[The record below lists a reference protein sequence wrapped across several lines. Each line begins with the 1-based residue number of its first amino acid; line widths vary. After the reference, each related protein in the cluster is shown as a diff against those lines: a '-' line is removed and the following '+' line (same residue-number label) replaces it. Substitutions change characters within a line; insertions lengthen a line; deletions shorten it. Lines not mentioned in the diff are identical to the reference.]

1 METSMR
7 KLWFEHVSKTRKR
20 LQRKDKAATH
30 RQAMKEA
37 SISWPKEKVKI
48 QTALNARLGRLRKN
62 GALARSRW
70 KRKQRS
76 EIARVFKLVTNRVEH
91 VFMV

>member
-7 KLWFEHVSKTRKR
+7 KLWFDHVSKTRRR
-20 LQRKDKAATH
+20 LQRKQKDATH

-48 QTALNARLGRLRKN
+48 QNRIKREARK
-62 GALARSRW
+62 LAKERSAG
-70 KRKQRS
+70 KAGPEEKTS
-76 EIARVFKLVTNRVEH
+76 D
-91 VFMV
+91 

>member
-7 KLWFEHVSKTRKR
+7 KLWFDHVSKTRRR
-20 LQRKDKAATH
+20 LQRKQKDATH

-48 QTALNARLGRLRKN
+48 QNRIKREARK
-62 GALARSRW
+62 LAKERSAG
-70 KRKQRS
+70 KAGPEEKPS
-76 EIARVFKLVTNRVEH
+76 D
-91 VFMV
+91 

>member
-7 KLWFEHVSKTRKR
+7 KLWFEHVSKTRRR
-20 LQRKDKAATH
+20 LQRKQKDATH

-48 QTALNARLGRLRKN
+48 QNRIKREARK
-62 GALARSRW
+62 LAKERSAG
-70 KRKQRS
+70 KVGPEEKS
-76 EIARVFKLVTNRVEH
+76 SD
-91 VFMV
+91 